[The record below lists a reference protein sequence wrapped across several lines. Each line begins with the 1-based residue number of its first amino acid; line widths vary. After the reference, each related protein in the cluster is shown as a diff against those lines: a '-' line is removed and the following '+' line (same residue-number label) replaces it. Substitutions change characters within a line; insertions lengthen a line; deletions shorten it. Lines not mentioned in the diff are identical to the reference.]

1 MRDTIDFY
9 ESLTMHALRETFKQ
23 PLLLFVAMLV
33 ATVNTGSV
41 LFHLYQ
47 FATIL
52 APLERIDLSI
62 ANTLPPVAWLALS
75 NTNNSGI
82 GALAVTVFS
91 GIALFFIGITAQQY
105 LINAAHGRGAT
116 IARHKSK
123 SIFTFQKPWVH
134 LLYANMLYFIGL
146 IALFLVGG
154 MILTSLPET
163 TTVLLNIG
171 TAATYAL
178 LILAVFCWNVIIL
191 LSLMHIV
198 REGSSVHE
206 ALQAAF
212 THVAKH
218 PLSIF
223 ELSCLQLIVELVFA
237 LVSVAIIGITN
248 VLAALLLTA
257 LSATGNAFLL
267 QAGFLFMGLTI
278 GLAVLL
284 LAGLITSFGYHL
296 WSKYHETSHSVSMKP
311 VLLHLSSELKTFFV
325 RT

>member
-9 ESLTMHALRETFKQ
+9 ESLSTHALRETFKQ
-23 PLLLFVAMLV
+23 PLLLFVAILV

-52 APLERIDLSI
+52 APLNHLDLSI
-62 ANTLPPVAWLALS
+62 ANALPPLAWLTLS
-75 NTNNSGI
+75 NISNSSTA
-82 GALAVTVFS
+82 ALAVTVLGS
-91 GIALFFIGITAQQY
+91 VALFFIGVTAQQY
-105 LINAAHGRGAT
+105 LINAAHGRGT
-116 IARHKSK
+116 SIARHTSK
-123 SIFTFQKPWVH
+123 SIFTFQKPWMH
-134 LLYANMLYFIGL
+134 LLYTNVIYFTGL

-154 MILTSLPET
+154 ILLTCLPESQT
-163 TTVLLNIG
+163 FLFSFG
-171 TAATYAL
+171 SAAIYAL
-178 LILAVFCWNVIIL
+178 LVLAAFCWNVIIL

-206 ALQAAF
+206 ALQSSF

-237 LVSVAIIGITN
+237 LASIAVIGIAN
-248 VLAALLLTA
+248 ILVALLLTA

-267 QAGFLFMGLTI
+267 QTGFLFIGLTV
-278 GLAVLL
+278 GLGLLL

-296 WSKYHETSHSVSMKP
+296 WAQYHKTSHSITIKP
-311 VLLHLSSELKTFFV
+311 ILLHLTSEFKNLFT